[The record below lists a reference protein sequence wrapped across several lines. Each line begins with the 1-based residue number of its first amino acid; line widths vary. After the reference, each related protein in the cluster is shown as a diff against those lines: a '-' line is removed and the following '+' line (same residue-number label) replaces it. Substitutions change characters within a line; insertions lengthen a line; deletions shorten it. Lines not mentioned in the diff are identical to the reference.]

1 MLLLGLDL
9 AWGER
14 NPDGLCLVRATRR
27 RAEILASGR
36 SQGDDALLAWVR
48 KALGP
53 PSDRRRAF
61 AALDAPVVCPNLTG
75 ARPVDRLTHRLFARF
90 RAGCYPANLGKC
102 PRPARLAARLTAE
115 LGFEVGTGL
124 PPAVPRAAAEVY
136 PHPALVRML
145 GLPRI
150 IKYKKGP
157 GDARRTRMAAP
168 SASPRCLG
176 PPGAFGVHPKRCPE
190 RPPGRIPHQR
200 PRGSPRRLRLRA
212 DRPLALEARRPA
224 VRGHRRS
231 PYGVYSPAG
240 RVIPPCCRLR
250 RGRADKFSS
259 GAPEA
264 GHKSLS
270 GANIPWLPPT
280 KPASFLDCPCLDEP
294 IRRI

>member
-14 NPDGLCLVRATRR
+14 NPDGLCLVRATRS

-53 PSDRRRAF
+53 PSARRRAF

-90 RAGCYPANLGKC
+90 HAGCYPANLGKC
-102 PRPARLAARLTAE
+102 PRPARLAARLVAE
-115 LGFEVGTGL
+115 EGFAVGWGL
-124 PPAVPRAAAEVY
+124 PPDVPRAAAEVY

-157 GDARRTRMAAP
+157 GDARRAEWQRLQ
-168 SASPRCLG
+168 RLLG
-176 PPGAFGVHPKRCPE
+176 AWLRREHPEFVRNADLRDLLGGTLTKDREDRLDAFVC
-190 RPPGRIPHQR
+190 
-200 PRGSPRRLRLRA
+200 
-212 DRPLALEARRPA
+212 ALIAHWHWKHA
-224 VRGHRRS
+224 GRRS
-231 PYGVYSPAG
+231 EVIGDLLTGFILLPAALSPVAAG
-240 RVIPPCCRLR
+240 
-250 RGRADKFSS
+250 
-259 GAPEA
+259 
-264 GHKSLS
+264 
-270 GANIPWLPPT
+270 
-280 KPASFLDCPCLDEP
+280 
-294 IRRI
+294 